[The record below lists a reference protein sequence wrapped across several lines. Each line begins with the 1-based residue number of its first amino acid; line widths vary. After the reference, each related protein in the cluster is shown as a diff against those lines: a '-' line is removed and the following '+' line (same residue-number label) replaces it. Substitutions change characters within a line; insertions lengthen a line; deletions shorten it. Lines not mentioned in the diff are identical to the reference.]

1 MMVFLDIY
9 PPTPTPRGQG
19 RGSKLLKST
28 FLVILPCIHE
38 KDPQGKPNFMVLF
51 LDMYNPPWGQGRGSK
66 LLGATILAIWPWS

>member
-9 PPTPTPRGQG
+9 PHPTPRGQG
-19 RGSKLLKST
+19 RGSKLLKLS